1 MRRRTTLPPA
11 LPSDGRPV
19 TSLER
24 GLQILRHLGSGE
36 QVLAAGNIA
45 TRLGVSRPSALRL
58 LESLCNTGHVVR
70 IEGTDQFKVAGEAI
84 LLGQAYLSGSALVR
98 RAKPLLQ
105 GLADQG
111 RCHVVLCV
119 PSEEGML
126 TVLYQ
131 HSKSLVAKPRLGPG
145 TLFRMESSAVG
156 HAWLWKQDP
165 EVQAAFLARL
175 RSQEPEAVGHGQAA
189 MLYRSFHELEKT
201 GTCEVAE
208 PRKGF
213 AMAAAC
219 VEVSRERGAIVGAI
233 FNGGED
239 EDSPNTRR
247 LRLHDVA
254 ERIVDVMQRH
264 RH

>member
-1 MRRRTTLPPA
+1 M
-11 LPSDGRPV
+11 

-45 TRLGVSRPSALRL
+45 ARIGVSRPSALRL
-58 LESLCNTGHVVR
+58 LESLCNAGHVVR
-70 IEGTDQFKVAGEAI
+70 LEGTDQFKVASEAI

-105 GLADQG
+105 GFADLG

-131 HSKSLVAKPRLGPG
+131 HSKSLVGKPRLGPG

-156 HAWLWKQDP
+156 HAWLWKQGP

-175 RSQEPEAVGHGQAA
+175 RSQEPEAAGQGQAGV
-189 MLYRSFHELEKT
+189 LYRSFHELEQS

-208 PRKGF
+208 PRKGYK
-213 AMAAAC
+213 MTAAC
-219 VEVSRERGAIVGAI
+219 VEITREHGAIVGAI
-233 FNGGED
+233 FSGGD
-239 EDSPNTRR
+239 DDDSPNIRR
-247 LRLHDVA
+247 AQLHDVA

-264 RH
+264 RL